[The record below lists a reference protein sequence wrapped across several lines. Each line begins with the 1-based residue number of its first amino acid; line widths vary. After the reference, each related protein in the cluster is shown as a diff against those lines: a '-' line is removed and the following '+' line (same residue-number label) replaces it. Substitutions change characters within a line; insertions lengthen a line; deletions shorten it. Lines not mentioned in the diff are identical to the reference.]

1 MSSISRP
8 TVIVTGV
15 SGNLGQRLLPLLQDF
30 QVIGVDMK
38 SPASGQLSQFERLD
52 LGREDSCDSLV
63 QLLKKTEARAVVHLA
78 FVIDP
83 IRNGV
88 LDVDQMWQI
97 NVAGTARVMEAVTEV
112 NRHGGL
118 IDTFIFPSSVSAY
131 GSDTPGPVREE
142 NPLGAHTLPYAI
154 HKQEADDVVRFRA
167 ANLGACTAY
176 ILRPHIFAGASM
188 QNYMVN
194 ALRGTAYGEGHWGQK
209 LQREGKRLPMLLP
222 FGEKYLHKRF
232 QFVHVDDVARL
243 IAHLLRRPVAKNNLV
258 ILNVA
263 GRGDTVSYQT
273 CARIANQKIVR
284 LPSRWLCGLALS
296 LLWKLKIST
305 IPPQALP
312 YMIGSYIMNTTKL
325 KTFLGTH
332 YEEVIQ
338 FTIEQ
343 ALKDCFVT
351 DRTSSLTQSQSSAES
366 GLAVKS

>member
-1 MSSISRP
+1 MSGISRP
-8 TVIVTGV
+8 AVIVTGI

-30 QVIGVDMK
+30 RVIGVDVNA
-38 SPASGQLSQFERLD
+38 PPSGQLSQFERMD
-52 LGREDSCDSLV
+52 LAREDACDSLV

-83 IRNGV
+83 DRNGV
-88 LDVDQMWQI
+88 LDLDRMWQI
-97 NVAGTARVMEAVTEV
+97 NVAGTARVMEAITEV

-131 GSDTPGPVREE
+131 GSDTAGPVREE

-167 ANLGACTAY
+167 GNLGACTAY

-188 QNYMVN
+188 QNYMIN
-194 ALRGTAYGEGHWGQK
+194 ALRGTAYGDGRWGKK
-209 LQREGKRLPMLLP
+209 LQAQGKRLPMLLP
-222 FGEKYLHKRF
+222 YGEKYLHKRF

-243 IAHLLRRPVAKNNLV
+243 IAYLLQRPVAKNDLV

-263 GRGDTVSYQT
+263 GRGDALSYQA
-273 CARIANQKIVR
+273 CARIANQKITR
-284 LPSRWLCGLALS
+284 LPSRWLCSVALT

-312 YMIGSYIMNTTKL
+312 YMIGSYIMNTNKL
-325 KTFLGTH
+325 KSFLGTH

-343 ALKDCFVT
+343 ALKDCFVEERT
-351 DRTSSLTQSQSSAES
+351 ATSSQSQSSVES
-366 GLAVKS
+366 GVVVKR

>member
-1 MSSISRP
+1 M
-8 TVIVTGV
+8 
-15 SGNLGQRLLPLLQDF
+15 
-30 QVIGVDMK
+30 IGVDLAP
-38 SPASGQLSQFERLD
+38 PASDQLSQFVRMD

-83 IRNGV
+83 VRNGV
-88 LDVDQMWQI
+88 LDLDRMWQI
-97 NVAGTARVMEAVTEV
+97 NVAGTARVMESITEV

-118 IDTFIFPSSVSAY
+118 IDTFIFPSSVAAY
-131 GSDTPGPVREE
+131 GSDTAGPVREE

-167 ANLGACTAY
+167 GNLGACTSY

-194 ALRGTAYGEGHWGQK
+194 ALRGTAFGDGHWGRK
-209 LQREGKRLPMLLP
+209 LQAEGKRLPLLLP
-222 FGEKYLHKRF
+222 YGEKYLQKRF

-243 IAHLLRRPVAKNNLV
+243 IAHILQRPVAKNNLV

-263 GRGDTVSYQT
+263 GRGDALSYQS
-273 CARIANQKIVR
+273 CARIANQRIKR
-284 LPSRWLCGLALS
+284 LPSRWLCGLALT

-312 YMIGSYIMNTTKL
+312 YMIGSYIMNTNKL
-325 KTFLGTH
+325 KSFLGIH
-332 YEEVIQ
+332 HEEVIQ

-343 ALKDCFVT
+343 ALKDCFVEQ
-351 DRTSSLTQSQSSAES
+351 RTLVPPKSESSVES
-366 GLAVKS
+366 GVAFKN

>member
-1 MSSISRP
+1 MTTALSKP
-8 TVIVTGV
+8 TVVVTGI
-15 SGNLGQRLLPLLQDF
+15 SGNLGERLLPQLQDF
-30 QVIGVDMK
+30 HVVGVDPK
-38 SPASGQLSQFERLD
+38 PPASGQLGQFERMD
-52 LGREDSCDSLV
+52 LGREDACDSLI

-78 FVIDP
+78 FIIDP
-83 IRNGV
+83 VRNDV
-88 LDVDQMWQI
+88 LDLERMWQI
-97 NVAGTARVMEAVTEV
+97 NVSGTARVMEAVTEV

-167 ANLGACTAY
+167 GNLGACTTY
-176 ILRPHIFAGASM
+176 LLRPHIFAGASI

-194 ALRGTAYGEGHWGQK
+194 ALRGTAYGEGHWGRK

-222 FGEKYLHKRF
+222 YGEKYLHKRY
-232 QFVHVDDVARL
+232 QFVHVDDMARL
-243 IAHLLRRPVAKNNLV
+243 IAFLLQKPVAKNGLV
-258 ILNVA
+258 MLNVA
-263 GRGDTVSYQT
+263 GRGDALTYQT

-284 LPSRWLCGLALS
+284 LPGRWLCRLALA

-305 IPPQALP
+305 VPPQALP
-312 YMIGSYIMNTTKL
+312 YMIGSYIMNTNKL
-325 KTFLGTH
+325 KSFLGTH

-338 FTIEQ
+338 FTIEE

-351 DRTSSLTQSQSSAES
+351 ERTSTSASASLIESSRH
-366 GLAVKS
+366 